1 MIPMPSRP
9 PSWSGFGYDGNWDVV
24 WHYTVAHLQIT
35 LLALALGALVA
46 FPLGL
51 VGYRWRRSYPVILG
65 VSNVLYTIPSLSLI
79 IVLGLGF
86 GLGLLNDKP
95 LVVALSIY
103 TLAILVRNLVEGL
116 RAVQEPVKDAA
127 LGMGYTP
134 TRRLFAVELPLALPA
149 IMAGL
154 RVAAVSTIS
163 LVSVG
168 GVLGRGG
175 LGFLF
180 FEGYRRDR
188 TSEIMA
194 GLGASIVLA
203 VVVDVA
209 LVLARR
215 AMTPWIRARA
225 TR

>member
-1 MIPMPSRP
+1 MIPIPSRP

-95 LVVALSIY
+95 LVVALAIY

-127 LGMGYTP
+127 TGMGYTP
-134 TRRLFAVELPLALPA
+134 TRRLLAVELPLALPA

-188 TSEIMA
+188 TAEIMA

-203 VVVDVA
+203 VVVDVT

-215 AMTPWIRARA
+215 AMTPWIRTRAAR
-225 TR
+225 

>member
-1 MIPMPSRP
+1 VIPIPSRP

-24 WHYTVAHLQIT
+24 WHYTLAHLEIT

-51 VGYRWRRSYPVILG
+51 AGYRWRRTYPAILG
-65 VSNVLYTIPSLSLI
+65 IANVLYTIPSLALI
-79 IVLGLGF
+79 IVLGIGF

-95 LVVALSIY
+95 LIVALAIY
-103 TLAILVRNLVEGL
+103 ALAILVRNLVEGL
-116 RAVQEPVKDAA
+116 RAVPDHVKDAA

-188 TSEIMA
+188 PNEIWA
-194 GLGASIVLA
+194 GIGASIVLA
-203 VVVDVA
+203 VLVDVL

-215 AMTPWIRARA
+215 AMTPWIRERTAR
-225 TR
+225 